1 MPLGEPLAGLNA
13 TEKAEVADKIEM
25 LRPTMFQFY
34 WSSTTIRDASLR
46 PDRSSRSELR
56 NTSDPKHLARWR
68 SEWPY
73 RPEMCLA
80 WQPPPQTIVDLQIL
94 GALCNLADH
103 VSINGADQL
112 ASNGRRL
119 LFGRRT

>member
-1 MPLGEPLAGLNA
+1 M
-13 TEKAEVADKIEM
+13 M
-25 LRPTMFQFY
+25 LQ
-34 WSSTTIRDASLR
+34 
-46 PDRSSRSELR
+46 
-56 NTSDPKHLARWR
+56 
-68 SEWPY
+68 WPY